1 MTTKRLTDNERRV
14 LGYLK
19 EFITEHGHGP
29 TLHQVRR
36 RLGCRSTS
44 TVHKHV
50 RRLCEKGWIE
60 KRGRVYETIVVREE
74 KSRTI
79 VLRSEMRADETL
91 VHAAGNET
99 VTVPAGLAG
108 AGRAWALRVRGWR
121 IPGEQIQDGDV
132 LIVEERTQAAPGDLV
147 VGRLDDDATMIAKL
161 PPSGQPATAQQR
173 KDPSAASRAI
183 PIQGIVTGM
192 IRRYATAGN

>member
-1 MTTKRLTDNERRV
+1 MTAKGLTDSERRV

-19 EFITEHGHGP
+19 EFIAEHGRGP

-60 KRGRVYETIVVREE
+60 KRGRVYETIVARENH
-74 KSRTI
+74 SRTV
-79 VLRSEMRADETL
+79 VLRGETRPGGTL
-91 VHAAGNET
+91 VHAAGHET

-108 AGRAWALRVRGWR
+108 AGRAWALRVRGKP
-121 IPGEQIQDGDV
+121 IPGEQILDGDV

-147 VGRLDDDATMIAKL
+147 AGRLDDDTATLARL
-161 PPSGQPATAQQR
+161 PPGGQPATASGASTRAPPPGQYAYR
-173 KDPSAASRAI
+173 ASLSA
-183 PIQGIVTGM
+183 
-192 IRRYATAGN
+192 